1 MDPRFSTWMAPLDPR
16 QRRFAGYAW
25 GVLAYMVLVILWGA
39 FVRAT
44 GSGAG
49 CGSHWPLCNGEVVP
63 QMPAVET
70 MIELSHR
77 LTSALAGFL
86 VIGLVIWAFR
96 VFPKGHAV
104 RKAAIGSLVFVI
116 TEGAIGAMIVLYEW
130 VALDA
135 SLARTLS
142 ITLHLNNTFV
152 LLTFLILTAWW
163 GSGGRPPRRLA
174 GQLGLALGLGLLV
187 LAVMGVATAGAI
199 TALGDTLFRV
209 ETTGEALARSM
220 DGAAHHLERLRV
232 YHPFAAVLVGGALIA
247 AVPVVRRYRPSSL
260 LVRRF
265 GLAVQGL
272 YLGQIVLGT
281 ANIFLKAPVWMQLV
295 HLLVADAIWIA
306 LILFCNAALAAHRST
321 TQSEDHEVRDAK
333 PDMPNRRQ
341 EQPQRLGQP
350 V

>member
-1 MDPRFSTWMAPLDPR
+1 METRFSTWIAPLDSR

-63 QMPAVET
+63 QAPAVET
-70 MIELSHR
+70 LIELSHR

-86 VIGLVIWAFR
+86 VIGLVVWAFR
-96 VFPKGHAV
+96 VFPKGHIV
-104 RKAAIGSLVFVI
+104 RKGAIGSLVFVI

-130 VALDA
+130 VALNA

-142 ITLHLNNTFV
+142 ITLHLNNTFI

-163 GSGGRPPRRLA
+163 ASGGRPPQRLA
-174 GQLGLALGLGLLV
+174 GQRGLALGLGLLV
-187 LAVMGVATAGAI
+187 LGVMAVATAGAI

-209 ETTGEALARSM
+209 DSTGEALARSM

-232 YHPFAAVLVGGALIA
+232 YHPFAAVLMGAALIA
-247 AVPVVRRYRPSSL
+247 SVQAVARYRPSL

-265 GLAVQGL
+265 GLAVQAL
-272 YLGQIVLGT
+272 YLGQIVLGV

-295 HLLVADAIWIA
+295 HLLMADAIWIA
-306 LILFCNAALAAHRST
+306 LVLFSCTALAARRRSVP
-321 TQSEDHEVRDAK
+321 SLEDAAPSLEDAATE
-333 PDMPNRRQ
+333 M
-341 EQPQRLGQP
+341 QPSLA
-350 V
+350 

>member
-1 MDPRFSTWMAPLDPR
+1 MDTRFSTWTPPLDPR

-49 CGSHWPLCNGEVVP
+49 CGSHWPLCNGEAVP
-63 QMPAVET
+63 QTPALET
-70 MIELSHR
+70 IIELSHR

-142 ITLHLNNTFV
+142 ITLHLNNTFI

-163 GSGGRPPRRLA
+163 GSGGRPPRRIA
-174 GQLGLALGLGLLV
+174 EQRGLALGLGLLV
-187 LAVMGVATAGAI
+187 LAVMMVATAGAI

-209 ETTGEALARSM
+209 ESTGEALARSM

-247 AVPVVRRYRPSSL
+247 AVQAVVRYRPSL

-265 GLAVQGL
+265 GLAVQGF
-272 YLGQIVLGT
+272 YLGQILLGT

-295 HLLVADAIWIA
+295 HLFVADVIWIA
-306 LILFCNAALAAHRST
+306 LILFCNAALAANRREAK
-321 TQSEDHEVRDAK
+321 SEVYEARKAK
-333 PDMPNRRQ
+333 SEMLNRRQ
-341 EQPQRLGQP
+341 EKPQRFGQP